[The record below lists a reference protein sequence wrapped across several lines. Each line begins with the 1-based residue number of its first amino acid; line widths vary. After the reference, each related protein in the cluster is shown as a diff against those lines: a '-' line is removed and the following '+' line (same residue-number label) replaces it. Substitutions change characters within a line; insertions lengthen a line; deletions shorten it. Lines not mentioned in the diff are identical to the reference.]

1 MADEENALERDRK
14 VKKSLGISPA
24 LVGAAAYEGLPR
36 MLSPMLSGIPHGLSD
51 LLASGKTISS
61 EGDTPLRKITEFT
74 RAEVKAIQNFAAES
88 GVKAPIV
95 TGLDPDLRKLK
106 SGYFYGGESFGGKLS
121 RLAQGLIGK
130 KDIPVAAK
138 SHIGLATTSMP
149 QAFHEIGH
157 ASDIKGSR
165 TARNIVHELGG
176 HLGDGMAGTA
186 LRYGI
191 AGQVLA
197 PPDEESSGLRQAVY
211 KYAPALVGATYVPEL
226 AEELRASTRAVR
238 GARKHGVGALKALA
252 ELAPAFGTY
261 AGHAAAPVL
270 ATILAKKI
278 VQALH
283 AKREAEGREQE
294 KTSAAKVK
302 SESAPKASGIL
313 RSTANSAWQVGGKTP
328 PKPKSIK
335 PNTHE
340 LGDPAKTRMAAKP
353 PSNKAYHKDMLES
366 LYNPSRG
373 FRQSVVA

>member
-1 MADEENALERDRK
+1 MATEDSILERDK
-14 VKKSLGISPA
+14 EVKKSLGVSPA
-24 LVGAAAYEGLPR
+24 FVGAAAYEGLPR
-36 MLSPMLSGIPHGLSD
+36 IMSPVLRSAPLGLGE
-51 LLASGKTISS
+51 LLASGKTITSDA
-61 EGDTPLRKITEFT
+61 DTPLRKITEFT

-95 TGLDPDLRKLK
+95 AGLDPEMRKLK
-106 SGYFYGGESFGGKLS
+106 SGYFYGGESYGGKLS
-121 RLAQGLIGK
+121 RIAQGLLGK
-130 KDIPVAAK
+130 KDIPAPAK
-138 SHIGLATTSMP
+138 SHIGLATTSVP

-157 ASDIKGSR
+157 ASNIRGSR
-165 TARNIVHELGG
+165 TARNIAHELGG
-176 HLGDGMAGTA
+176 HLSDGMAGKA
-186 LRYGI
+186 IRYGL

-197 PPDEESSGLRQAVY
+197 PPGEDSSDARKTLY
-211 KYAPALVGATYVPEL
+211 NYAPALVGATYIPEL
-226 AEELRASTRAVR
+226 AEELRASSRAVR

-252 ELAPAFGTY
+252 ELVPAFGTY
-261 AGHAAAPVL
+261 AGHAAGPVL
-270 ATILAKKI
+270 ATLLAKKI

-283 AKREAEGREQE
+283 AKREAQQE

-313 RSTANSAWQVGGKTP
+313 RSTANAAWKVGGETP

-373 FRQSVVA
+373 FRQSVA

>member
-1 MADEENALERDRK
+1 MATEDSILKRDK
-14 VKKSLGISPA
+14 EVKKSLGVSPA
-24 LVGAAAYEGLPR
+24 FVGAAAYEGLPR
-36 MLSPMLSGIPHGLSD
+36 VMSPLLRSAPLGLGE

-61 EGDTPLRKITEFT
+61 EADTPLKQIAEFT
-74 RAEVKAIQNFAAES
+74 RAEVKAIQNFAQES
-88 GVKAPIV
+88 GVRAPIV
-95 TGLDPDLRKLK
+95 AGLDPDMRKLK
-106 SGYFYGGESFGGKLS
+106 SGYFYGGESYGEKMS
-121 RLAQGLIGK
+121 RLVQGLLGK
-130 KDIPVAAK
+130 KDIPAAGK
-138 SHIGLATTSMP
+138 SHIGLATTSVP

-157 ASDIKGSR
+157 ASNIRGSR

-176 HLGDGMAGTA
+176 HLSDGMAGKA
-186 LRYGI
+186 IRYGL

-197 PPDEESSGLRQAVY
+197 PPGEDSSGTRKALY
-211 KYAPALVGATYVPEL
+211 DYAPALVGATYVPEL
-226 AEELRASTRAVR
+226 AEELRASARAVR

-252 ELAPAFGTY
+252 ELGPAFGTY
-261 AGHAAAPVL
+261 AGHAAGPVL

-283 AKREAEGREQE
+283 AKREAQSQE

-302 SESAPKASGIL
+302 SESAPKSSGIL
-313 RSTANSAWQVGGKTP
+313 RSTANAAWKVGGKTP

-353 PSNKAYHKDMLES
+353 PSNKAYHKDMLQS

-373 FRQSVVA
+373 YRQSVVG